1 MAPCTVI
8 NQHWVDILQNL
19 QSDWQFSVAQRAK
32 QKCLSDILN
41 CQSDCKFCIVCP
53 LSGGLLC
60 LKSPPFNIFNIFFYA
75 RELLVGEVF
84 TLIIIIIIIQ
94 KVVDFFFGIF
104 IYIIVHNLVVRK
116 EFLVVH
122 GVL

>member
-1 MAPCTVI
+1 MLPLPCHGPCSVI

-53 LSGGLLC
+53 PSGGLLC
-60 LKSPPFNIFNIFFYA
+60 LKSPPFNIFIFFYA
-75 RELLVGEVF
+75 RELLVGEV
-84 TLIIIIIIIQ
+84 LHLLLLLLSK
-94 KVVDFFFGIF
+94 KVVEFFWY
-104 IYIIVHNLVVRK
+104 IYILLCTI
-116 EFLVVH
+116 
-122 GVL
+122 